1 MNKTSI
7 LYIGNNLSKTTKY
20 ITTIDSLSKLLRL
33 EGFLV
38 YTSSKKKSKLLRLID
53 MCFSVIKLKNK
64 IDYILIDTYS
74 TSSFIYAYC
83 VSQLARLF
91 KIKYIPILHGGN
103 LPERLKKN
111 PKICSH
117 IFNYSYS
124 NVTPSNYLKHEFTL
138 KGIETILIPN
148 SIEIENYHYKERTTI
163 EPNLLFVRA
172 LAEIYNP
179 KMAIQVLSLL
189 KEKYTNAK
197 LCFIGPDKDGSL
209 EIVKNYA
216 IEKGVIS
223 SVEFTGVLTKS
234 EWHKKAEDFDI
245 FINTTNIDNTPVSI
259 IEAMALGLPIVSTN
273 VGGLPYLIDQNVNGI
288 LVEKGNAS
296 QMCIAIGGILNGEH
310 RVMAK
315 NARKKAE
322 LLQWQLI
329 KEKWIKVLQ
338 K

>member
-1 MNKTSI
+1 MMSKTSI
-7 LYIGNNLSKTTKY
+7 LYIGNNLSRRTKY

-33 EGFLV
+33 EGYLV

-103 LPERLKKN
+103 LPDRLKKN

-117 IFNYSYS
+117 VFNYSYR
-124 NVTPSNYLKHEFTL
+124 NVTPSNYLKHEFLL

-148 SIEIENYHYKERTTI
+148 SIEIEKYHFKERVVI
-163 EPNLLFVRA
+163 KPHLLFVRA

-179 KMAIQVLSLL
+179 KMAIQVLAQL

-197 LCFIGPDKDGSL
+197 LCVIGPDKDGSL
-209 EIVKNYA
+209 EKVKKYA

-223 SVEFTGVLTKS
+223 DVEFTGILTKS
-234 EWHKKAEDFDI
+234 DWHKKSEDFDI
-245 FINTTNIDNTPVSI
+245 FINTTNIDNTPVSV

-288 LVEKGNAS
+288 LVEKGNVN
-296 QMCIAIGGILNGEH
+296 QMCVAIEGILEGKH
-310 RVMAK
+310 SVMAK
-315 NARKKAE
+315 NARKMAE
-322 LLQWQLI
+322 LFQWQVV

-338 K
+338 